1 MPVAPITP
9 DPGADG
15 WGRPTPGPPS
25 SMPPDADPDGVYRP
39 AAVGGH
45 RTARWFI
52 LVGVALVLLVAPLA
66 VPMNDAEDTG
76 DAEPYLLN
84 DAAADTLTAWE
95 ASPLDLAGLDQRCV
109 ATGEALLPGTLEAE
123 CTSGYGTGP
132 VDLDIVSMAGVEDA
146 PLSAGRGLRAILA
159 SDVSDVPFRP
169 AAAEDVL
176 HPSLSAQTGEFLMSP
191 VIGLSSPFADLP
203 DLREPGMPGDTQPVQ
218 YGDMPRESPGI
229 PATPESTPGVYT
241 VAASFMIDGPDGVLY
256 TLAVTGADE
265 ASVTVTAEQLWG
277 AVRAA

>member
-52 LVGVALVLLVAPLA
+52 LVGAALVLLVAPLA
-66 VPMNDAEDTG
+66 VPMNDADDTG
-76 DAEPYLLN
+76 DADPYLLN

-95 ASPLDLAGLDQRCV
+95 ASPLDLTGLDQRCA

-176 HPSLSAQTGEFLMSP
+176 HPSLSARTGEFLMSP
-191 VIGLSSPFADLP
+191 VIELSSPFADLPDLP

-218 YGDMPRESPGI
+218 YGDMPPESSESSPGI
-229 PATPESTPGVYT
+229 YT
-241 VAASFMIDGPDGVLY
+241 VAASFTIDGPDGVLY
-256 TLAVTGADE
+256 TVAVTGADE
-265 ASVTVTAEQLWG
+265 ASVTVTAQQLWG

>member
-9 DPGADG
+9 DPGAEG

-66 VPMNDAEDTG
+66 VPMNDADDTG
-76 DAEPYLLN
+76 RYLLN
-84 DAAADTLTAWE
+84 DAAADTLTTWE
-95 ASPLDLAGLDQRCV
+95 ASPLDLASLDQRCV

-169 AAAEDVL
+169 ASAEDVL
-176 HPSLSAQTGEFLMSP
+176 HPSLSARTGEFLMSP
-191 VIGLSSPFADLP
+191 VIELSSPFADLPDLP
-203 DLREPGMPGDTQPVQ
+203 DLREPGMPGETQPVQ
-218 YGDMPRESPGI
+218 YGDIPPEVPETAETPG
-229 PATPESTPGVYT
+229 TSPGVYT
-241 VAASFMIDGPDGVLY
+241 VAASFTIDGPDGVLY
-256 TLAVTGADE
+256 TVAVTGADE
-265 ASVTVTAEQLWG
+265 ASVTVTARQLWG

>member
-25 SMPPDADPDGVYRP
+25 SMPPDADPDGFYRP

-52 LVGVALVLLVAPLA
+52 LVGAALVLLVAPLA
-66 VPMNDAEDTG
+66 VPMNDAE

-95 ASPLDLAGLDQRCV
+95 YSPLDLAGLDGRCV

-123 CTSGYGTGP
+123 CTSGYGLAP
-132 VDLDIVSMAGVEDA
+132 VELDIVSMAGVEDA
-146 PLSAGRGLRAILA
+146 SLSAGRGLRAILT

-169 AAAEDVL
+169 ADAEDVL
-176 HPSLSAQTGEFLMSP
+176 HPSLSAQTDEFLMSP
-191 VIGLSSPFADLP
+191 VIELSSPSADRSGGSGGLLDDLP
-203 DLREPGMPGDTQPVQ
+203 ELRDPGTPAGTQPVQ
-218 YGDMPRESPGI
+218 YGDITPETSPGI
-229 PATPESTPGVYT
+229 YT
-241 VAASFMIDGPDGVLY
+241 VATSFTIDGPDGVLY
-256 TLAVTGADE
+256 TVAVTGADE
-265 ASVTVTAEQLWG
+265 ASVTVTAKQLWG

>member
-52 LVGVALVLLVAPLA
+52 LVGAALVLLVAPLA
-66 VPMNDAEDTG
+66 VPMNDADDTG
-76 DAEPYLLN
+76 DADPYLLN

-95 ASPLDLAGLDQRCV
+95 ASPLDLTGLDQRCA

-176 HPSLSAQTGEFLMSP
+176 HPSLSARTGEFLMSP
-191 VIGLSSPFADLP
+191 VIELSSPFADLPDLP

-218 YGDMPRESPGI
+218 YGDMPPESSESSPG
-229 PATPESTPGVYT
+229 TYT
-241 VAASFMIDGPDGVLY
+241 VAASFTIDGPDGVLY
-256 TLAVTGADE
+256 TVAVTGADE
-265 ASVTVTAEQLWG
+265 ASVTVTAQQLWG